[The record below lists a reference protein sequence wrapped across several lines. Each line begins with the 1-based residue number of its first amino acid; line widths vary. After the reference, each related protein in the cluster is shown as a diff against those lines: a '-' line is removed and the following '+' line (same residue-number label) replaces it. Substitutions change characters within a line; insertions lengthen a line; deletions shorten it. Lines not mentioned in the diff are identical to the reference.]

1 MVQGIITAPEAG
13 CPSLLASKDQ
23 QTDRRTVV
31 TAKLNRPPELDES
44 VAVPASQPSPD
55 LLGKLSEV
63 LPCHRLSFGCL
74 VPSGRYR

>member
-13 CPSLLASKDQ
+13 CPSLLAPKDQ
-23 QTDRRTVV
+23 QTGAPWSRQNSIARQSLTE
-31 TAKLNRPPELDES
+31 AS
-44 VAVPASQPSPD
+44 VPDSQPSPD
-55 LLGKLSEV
+55 LLGKKLSEV